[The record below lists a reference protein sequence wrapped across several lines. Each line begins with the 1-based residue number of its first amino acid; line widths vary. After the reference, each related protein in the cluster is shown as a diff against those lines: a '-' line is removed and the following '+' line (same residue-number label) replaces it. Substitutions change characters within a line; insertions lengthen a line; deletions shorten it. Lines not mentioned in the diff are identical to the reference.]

1 LVAYNRRSFR
11 LGLGLSKLQKN
22 VILYNGAAG
31 RVKIE
36 KEYMDEYVS
45 ISEAEENVLKQ
56 KLRYQWLN
64 LVGQNNSSFIGL

>member
-1 LVAYNRRSFR
+1 M
-11 LGLGLSKLQKN
+11 
-22 VILYNGAAG
+22 ILYNGAAG

>member
-1 LVAYNRRSFR
+1 
-11 LGLGLSKLQKN
+11 
-22 VILYNGAAG
+22 
-31 RVKIE
+31 
-36 KEYMDEYVS
+36 MDEYVS